1 MKSGTF
7 ERNLKTFV
15 LTSPTVLLNTY
26 PQINWHV
33 PQQSNRHRAVG
44 MSKNLERSSN
54 MVGVICPL
62 VSNRVNVTVKISGG
76 GAGGNCRPNSDGPV
90 LVEPRFG

>member
-1 MKSGTF
+1 MNLKKGKVIKLEAKLSGGMKSGTF

-15 LTSPTVLLNTY
+15 FTSPTVLLNTY

-33 PQQSNRHRAVG
+33 PQQSNRHRALG

-54 MVGVICPL
+54 MVRVICPL
-62 VSNRVNVTVKISGG
+62 CFK
-76 GAGGNCRPNSDGPV
+76 
-90 LVEPRFG
+90 

>member
-15 LTSPTVLLNTY
+15 FTSPTVLLNTY

-33 PQQSNRHRAVG
+33 PQQRTVG
-44 MSKNLERSSN
+44 MSENLEGSSN

-62 VSNRVNVTVKISGG
+62 VSNRVNCQNLGWGG
-76 GAGGNCRPNSDGPV
+76 DCRPISDGPFI
-90 LVEPRFG
+90 VEPRFG